1 MRRRLPRRLLLT
13 MAVAALLLVT
23 SLPALADEP
32 INPDIPLDGI
42 GPLGLVFD
50 LLSGLAPPPAPAA

>member
-32 INPDIPLDGI
+32 INPDILLRNI
-42 GPLGLVFD
+42 GPVGMVLDLVRGLK
-50 LLSGLAPPPAPAA
+50 PPAPAA